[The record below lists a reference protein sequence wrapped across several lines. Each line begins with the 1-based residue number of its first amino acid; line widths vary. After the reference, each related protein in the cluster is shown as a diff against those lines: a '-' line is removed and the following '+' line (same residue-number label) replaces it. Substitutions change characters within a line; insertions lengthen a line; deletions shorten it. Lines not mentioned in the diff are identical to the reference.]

1 MNVVYIAFDVSLAL
15 SVFSFGLQA
24 QKFEDVRFMLRHQQ
38 LLLLSLL
45 AMYVVTPFL
54 ALVIAEYFDM
64 PDTAKIAV
72 VAISFSMIPPLLPRK
87 EIGAGGHGSYAIGLV
102 IFVALLAPV
111 GIPFLVN
118 LLGRLTNRPYGVSST
133 EIGIKVAG
141 LVIIPLLAG
150 VLFGWLWPGAAK
162 PIQRHAPRIAGY
174 LTLVACVILFVAVFP
189 QIWDFLTGPGGG
201 WVVLAAVVFN
211 FGALAIGHLMGGPE
225 HDHSIV
231 LAVSCACRHPAL
243 AFTIANANYP
253 DKDVAAAVIIVL
265 VANGIV
271 YPAYLKWQQP
281 RVAEAEPARPHPVPS

>member
-1 MNVVYIAFDVSLAL
+1 MSAVYIAFDVSLAL

-24 QKFEDVRFMLRHQQ
+24 QKFEDVRFMLRRPQ

-72 VAISFSMIPPLLPRK
+72 VAISLSMIPPLLPGK
-87 EIGAGGHGSYAIGLV
+87 EISAGGHGSYAIGLV

-118 LLGRLTNRPYGVSST
+118 FLGRVTNRPYEVSS
-133 EIGIKVAG
+133 IKVGGIVLGFVVAP
-141 LVIIPLLAG
+141 LVAG
-150 VLFGWLWPGAAK
+150 VLFGWRWPRVAA
-162 PIQRHAPRIAGY
+162 PIQKHAPRIAGY
-174 LTLVACVILFVAVFP
+174 ITLVACIILGVAVFP

-211 FGALAIGHLMGGPE
+211 LGALGIGHLMGGPE
-225 HDHSIV
+225 RDHSIV

-243 AFTIANANYP
+243 AFAIANANYP
-253 DKDVAAAVIIVL
+253 DKDVSAAVIIVL
-265 VANGIV
+265 IVNGFV

-281 RVAEAEPARPHPVPS
+281 RVAAAVPEQLAT